1 MHGGRAFLA
10 GVAIGAVTMSAIG
23 LVASGIVESPLQV
36 AARTAPPA
44 PSVLTAT
51 VRRQVLRS
59 TIVFRGR
66 VTAGKSVAVSATAPY
81 AAIIVTK
88 LAVRAGRRVRPGQ
101 LLAEIDGRPIFVLR
115 GTLPAYRDLH
125 EGDTGPDVAQL
136 QRALERLGYA
146 DFDAP
151 GRFGE
156 STELAVTLFYQH
168 LGYAAPAD
176 RGEPGRPPARP
187 GPGPPTG
194 PGSGRASAGPGSG
207 PRPAGPGAGRAAAG
221 PGSGRAVAE
230 PAGLPQSAEVYLPM
244 SEVSY
249 IPARSALV
257 VSVNARVGQTV
268 PAGPVLR
275 LATGEPSV
283 TGRLG
288 RYQARLVRAG
298 MTARISS
305 ASPPVSRYGVVTSVG
320 SYPVRRGQVGT
331 AGGGYPVV
339 IAGLRP
345 LPQRLIGTPV
355 LLTLLLA
362 ATSRPV
368 LAVPVAAITAASNGA
383 AEVIKLA
390 SGGRRIAVR
399 ISTGISAGGLVA
411 VRPAPHG
418 KLAPE
423 DRVLIGLHR

>member
-1 MHGGRAFLA
+1 
-10 GVAIGAVTMSAIG
+10 
-23 LVASGIVESPLQV
+23 
-36 AARTAPPA
+36 
-44 PSVLTAT
+44 
-51 VRRQVLRS
+51 
-59 TIVFRGR
+59 
-66 VTAGKSVAVSATAPY
+66 
-81 AAIIVTK
+81 
-88 LAVRAGRRVRPGQ
+88 
-101 LLAEIDGRPIFVLR
+101 
-115 GTLPAYRDLH
+115 
-125 EGDTGPDVAQL
+125 
-136 QRALERLGYA
+136 
-146 DFDAP
+146 
-151 GRFGE
+151 
-156 STELAVTLFYQH
+156 
-168 LGYAAPAD
+168 
-176 RGEPGRPPARP
+176 
-187 GPGPPTG
+187 
-194 PGSGRASAGPGSG
+194 
-207 PRPAGPGAGRAAAG
+207 
-221 PGSGRAVAE
+221 
-230 PAGLPQSAEVYLPM
+230 VYLPM

-283 TGRLG
+283 IGRLG

-362 ATSRPV
+362 ATSWPV

-383 AEVIKLA
+383 AEVIKLE